1 MNGEHTKPIESRTE
15 DLGAQVAFPSSL
27 ATGLDGGLFV
37 SAEVAGCG
45 GLTKRE
51 LFAAMAMQ
59 GLLAGFAEDYE
70 QTASAAVKQA
80 DALLKELAK

>member
-1 MNGEHTKPIESRTE
+1 MTEAHRTE

-59 GLLAGFAEDYE
+59 GMCASESEEDGMYNPT
-70 QTASAAVKQA
+70 TAATRAVTFA

>member
-1 MNGEHTKPIESRTE
+1 MTEANRTE

-51 LFAAMAMQ
+51 LFAAMVLPGLARAYVQ
-59 GLLAGFAEDYE
+59 GGDFMEGHIAEG
-70 QTASAAVKQA
+70 AVKIA